1 MEKQDVVDIMT
12 KVVMDLNKQLAEH
25 NEVPLEEIEEMLASI
40 KETTD
45 AVNGLVYETLK
56 EAGVIS

>member
-1 MEKQDVVDIMT
+1 MEKQEVIDIMT
-12 KVVMDLNKQLAEH
+12 NVVMDLNKQLAEH
-25 NEVPLEEIEEMLASI
+25 NEVPEADIKEMLDSI

-45 AVNGLVYETLK
+45 AVNGLVYEKLK

>member
-45 AVNGLVYETLK
+45 AVNGLVYERLK

>member
-1 MEKQDVVDIMT
+1 MEKEQVVDIMT
-12 KVVMDLNKQLAEH
+12 NVIMDLNRQLAEH
-25 NEVPLEEIEEMLASI
+25 NEVPLDQVEEMLASI

-45 AVNGLVYETLK
+45 VINGVVYDKLK

>member
-45 AVNGLVYETLK
+45 AVNGLVYERLK
-56 EAGVIS
+56 EAGVSS

>member
-1 MEKQDVVDIMT
+1 MEKQEVIDIMT
-12 KVVMDLNKQLAEH
+12 GVVMDLNKQLAEH
-25 NEVPLEEIEEMLASI
+25 NEVPLDQIEEMLASI

-45 AVNGLVYETLK
+45 AINGLVYEKLK